1 MKNKIALITG
11 ASSGIGKAYAELLAG
26 KKYDPLLVARREK
39 VLKEMAGEIAQKHG
53 VKVQVLAADLSRH
66 EGLEPVKNKVSKM
79 QDIEVMVH
87 AAGFGTRGFVEELEP
102 ALLEQ
107 QVFLHNVAAT
117 VLTRAVLP
125 GMIRNGKGYLIYI
138 SSVAAFISTANYPV
152 YSATKAF
159 LNTFATGLRDEVLP
173 KGVRV
178 QSVCPGIT
186 QTGFMYTEQYK
197 DFDYSFIPE
206 KFWMTPDEVATEAWE
221 KITQSNKV
229 IHVSGGYN
237 RMLVKLLKMPLLGS
251 LIKSRISKKVRK
263 KIAKGEPVNF

>member
-1 MKNKIALITG
+1 MNHKVALITG
-11 ASSGIGKAYAELLAG
+11 ASSGIGKAYAGLLAG
-26 KKYDPLLVARREK
+26 KNYDLLLVARREK
-39 VLKEMAGEIAQKHG
+39 VLKELAGELSEKHG
-53 VKVQVLAADLSRH
+53 VKVEVLAADLSGH
-66 EGLEPVKNKVSKM
+66 EGLELVKSKVGDR

-87 AAGFGTRGFVEELEP
+87 AAGFGTRGFVHELDP
-102 ALLEQ
+102 GLLEQ

-117 VLTRAVLP
+117 VLTRMVLP
-125 GMIRNGKGYLIYI
+125 AMVRAGKGYLIYI

-173 KGVRV
+173 KGVKV
-178 QSVCPGIT
+178 QAVCPGIT
-186 QTGFMYTEQYK
+186 KTGFMYTDQYK

-206 KFWMTPDEVATEAWE
+206 KFWMTPDEVASEAWE
-221 KITQSNKV
+221 KITGSDKV

-237 RMLVKLLKMPLLGS
+237 RLLVKFLKMPLIGS
-251 LIKSRISKKVRK
+251 LMRNRISKKVRK